1 MIKQR
6 AIEISQSP
14 TMEHVTY
21 EGTPIYIQHVNEDDT
36 ARIYPLNNKE
46 QEMTVP
52 IESLKEELTG
62 FTQS

>member
-14 TMEHVTY
+14 MMEHVTY
-21 EGTPIYIQHVNEDDT
+21 EGAPIYIQHVNDDDT
-36 ARIYPLNNKE
+36 ARIYPLDNKE

-52 IESLKEELTG
+52 IESLKEELSNY
-62 FTQS
+62 TQP